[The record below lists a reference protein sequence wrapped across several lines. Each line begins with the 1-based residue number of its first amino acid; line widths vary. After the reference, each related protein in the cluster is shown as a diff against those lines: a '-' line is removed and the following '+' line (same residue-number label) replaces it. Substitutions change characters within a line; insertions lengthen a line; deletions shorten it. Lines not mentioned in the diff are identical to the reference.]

1 MAVAQISAPGME
13 SLGDDKIVCECLGHV
28 DKDASG
34 PDAANEDY
42 NIASVYVLCM
52 ADRYVQVCGVVLSI

>member
-1 MAVAQISAPGME
+1 M
-13 SLGDDKIVCECLGHV
+13 LGHV

-42 NIASVYVLCM
+42 KIASVYVLCM
-52 ADRYVQVCGVVLSI
+52 GDRYLQVCGVVLGM